1 MDLELVKW
9 AVGQGGGWA
18 ALIVVGYFYRR
29 DHLRKQHGLQDA
41 HRRRD
46 DREERFI
53 AAIQQLAGALGTLS
67 KDLAHHHE
75 IEVAAL
81 DRVENAVDQVGHDV
95 KNVLLRVSV
104 RS

>member
-29 DHLRKQHGLQDA
+29 DFMRKQHGLQDA

-75 IEVAAL
+75 TEVAAL
-81 DRVENAVDQVGHDV
+81 DRLEDASREIGHDA
-95 KNVLLRVSV
+95 KNILVRVLRT
-104 RS
+104 